1 LSTKIRNAHIPLVSQ
16 SNNVVHQTP
25 KVIHFVISD
34 IFNFSEKYC
43 IISFINANPNNN
55 TNGPDKKFILTAIVS
70 GDNHHPPKTD
80 PILNQNPINE
90 CRKKGIAHHFQIFP
104 QINPK
109 FSAII
114 FGTYK
119 YS

>member
-1 LSTKIRNAHIPLVSQ
+1 LLSTKIRNAHIPLVSQ

-25 KVIHFVISD
+25 NVIDFVISD

-70 GDNHHPPKTD
+70 GDNHHPPNID
-80 PILNQNPINE
+80 PILNQKAINE
-90 CRKKGIAHHFQIFP
+90 CRKNGIALAVPTLPRIK
-104 QINPK
+104 PK
-109 FSAII
+109 FSDIT
-114 FGTYK
+114 FGIYI
-119 YS
+119 